1 MTNAL
6 ALRPLVDLLH
16 LCDSLFPIGAFAH
29 SDGLEAAVAERRV
42 AGASGL
48 RQWLDATLH
57 EALADVEAP
66 VVLGAWRA
74 FAARRWSALR
84 QIDAEM
90 HTLRPSSTGRQASRA
105 MGTRLLLT
113 WRQTRSTGALE
124 ELFAAIDL
132 GDGVTLPVAF
142 GIVCSAVDIDER
154 AAVAG
159 FMYTRLAAAT
169 SAAMRLIAIGQH
181 EAHRLLADILE
192 LVPAAV
198 DRVLARG
205 QRPSGFMPALDL
217 AAMSQQYVYSRLF
230 RS

>member
-1 MTNAL
+1 MTHL
-6 ALRPLVDLLH
+6 ALGPLVDLLH

-42 AGASGL
+42 IGASGL

-74 FAARRWSALR
+74 FDARHWSALP

-90 HTLRPSSTGRQASRA
+90 HALRPSAAGRQASRA

-113 WRQTRSTGALE
+113 WRQTRSTRALE
-124 ELFAAIDL
+124 ELCAAIDL
-132 GDGVTLPVAF
+132 SGGVTLPVAF
-142 GIVCSAVDIDER
+142 GIVCAAVDIEVR
-154 AAVAG
+154 GAVAA
-159 FMYTRLAAAT
+159 FMYTRLAAT
-169 SAAMRLIAIGQH
+169 SSAAMRLMAIGQH
-181 EAHRLLADILE
+181 EAHRLLADILQ

-198 DRVLARG
+198 DRVLERG
-205 QRPSGFMPALDL
+205 ERPGGFMPALDL
-217 AAMSQQYVYSRLF
+217 TAMSQQYVYSRLF